1 MSNISWLATF
11 IGELAVL
18 LGVIIPVIAWIRKLS
33 DGMRCQLRSEMLRI
47 YYHNRERQII
57 RQYEKENF
65 VLLYNAYKALKG
77 NSFIDDIYKEVRTW
91 EVIS

>member
-11 IGELAVL
+11 IGEIAVL

-65 VLLYNAYKALKG
+65 VFLYKAYKALKG
-77 NSFIDDIYKEVRTW
+77 AQGALLFWI
-91 EVIS
+91 

>member
-11 IGELAVL
+11 IGEIAVL

-47 YYHNRERQII
+47 YYHNREKQII

-65 VLLYNAYKALKG
+65 VFLYKAYKALKG

-91 EVIS
+91 EVVS